1 MIAMAHSSSDDT
13 ASSRSWRRWVA
24 AVVLLVFFGAVMWNV
39 INPYRGQRFEK
50 IPHGDHVHYLPKD
63 RNPEVPVGR
72 FPMRKPATD
81 ERITPDG
88 EVVPVR
94 NPNSTP

>member
-1 MIAMAHSSSDDT
+1 MASASSSHDAT
-13 ASSRSWRRWVA
+13 SSRSWRKWVA

-39 INPYRGQRFEK
+39 INPYRGQRFEE

-63 RNPEVPVGR
+63 RNLDVPVSE
-72 FPMRKPATD
+72 FPMQKPAKD

-88 EVVPVR
+88 EVVPIR
-94 NPNSTP
+94 NPDNGP